1 MSDALFEDPP
11 PTEQAPTALARKWRP
26 RQFSAVVGQDHA
38 VRALQHAL
46 ETRRLHHAYLLTG
59 SRGVGKTTL
68 ARILAKALNC
78 ESGVVREPCGGCANC
93 LAIDRGRFVDYIEI
107 DAASNRGVEEIQHL
121 LEQAR
126 FAPTSGR
133 FKVYVIDEVH
143 MLSKTAF
150 NAMLKTL
157 EEPPADV
164 KFVLATTDPQK
175 IPVTVLSRCLQFSL
189 KNLRREAL
197 VSHLTHVLAAESVAA
212 DPEALMAIANA
223 AQGSVRDAL
232 SLADQA
238 IAFGGGSLSESSVSE
253 MLGLVQRE
261 SLLSLA
267 HAIATSDAAAAIG
280 QLDHVLESGGAADA
294 ILADLARLFHEVS
307 ATHVLKAE
315 ALDRADQGLAALVAD
330 MDPQSAQLAYQ
341 IVVLGRRDLGLAP
354 DERTGLEMT
363 ILRLLAFRP
372 EVVEAVAPPAVR
384 AAPMRVASSAAP
396 HVSAPN
402 VAAAAAV
409 AARVAAPS
417 LKLADLTPQSWPD
430 HAKRL
435 EASGLTRQFLQQSG
449 YGGVDPDRPLRL
461 RFQVPLD
468 TLSEPGLITRVTK
481 LLSDALGERIQLD
494 VAVRE
499 PAAPTAAAKA
509 AARAE
514 ELQRRAEQSIAES
527 ALVQALI
534 REFDGT
540 IVPGSIRW
548 DGPDPDD
555 MPSSSPPSPPS
566 SPNQESSS

>member
-46 ETRRLHHAYLLTG
+46 ETGRLHHAYLLTG

-384 AAPMRVASSAAP
+384 AAPLR
-396 HVSAPN
+396 
-402 VAAAAAV
+402 V

>member
-315 ALDRADQGLAALVAD
+315 ALDRADQGLAALVAA

-372 EVVEAVAPPAVR
+372 EVVEAAAPPAVR
-384 AAPMRVASSAAP
+384 AAPLR
-396 HVSAPN
+396 
-402 VAAAAAV
+402 V

-481 LLSDALGERIQLD
+481 LLSDALGQRIQLD

>member
-78 ESGVVREPCGGCANC
+78 ESGIVREPCGGCANC

-212 DPEALMAIANA
+212 DPEAMMAIANA

-232 SLADQA
+232 SLTDQA

-315 ALDRADQGLAALVAD
+315 ALDRADQGLAALVAA

-363 ILRLLAFRP
+363 VLRLLAFRP
-372 EVVEAVAPPAVR
+372 EVVEAVAPPVVR
-384 AAPMRVASSAAP
+384 AAPLRVASPAAP
-396 HVSAPN
+396 HVAT
-402 VAAAAAV
+402 VAAV

-417 LKLADLTPQSWPD
+417 LRLADLTPQSWPD

-555 MPSSSPPSPPS
+555 MPSSPPPSPPS

>member
-11 PTEQAPTALARKWRP
+11 PTEQASTALARKWRP

-107 DAASNRGVEEIQHL
+107 DAASNRGVDEIQQL

-232 SLADQA
+232 SLTDQA

-267 HAIATSDAAAAIG
+267 HAIATSDAAGALG
-280 QLDHVLESGGAADA
+280 QLDQVLESGGAADA

-307 ATHVLKAE
+307 ARHVLKAE
-315 ALDRADQGLAALVAD
+315 ALDRVDQGLAALIAA

-363 ILRLLAFRP
+363 VLRLLAFRP
-372 EVVEAVAPPAVR
+372 EVVAAVAPPAIR
-384 AAPMRVASSAAP
+384 AAPLR
-396 HVSAPN
+396 
-402 VAAAAAV
+402 V

-468 TLSEPGLITRVTK
+468 TLSEPGLITRVTT
-481 LLSDALGERIQLD
+481 LLSDALGEKIQLD

-527 ALVQALI
+527 ALIQALI

-555 MPSSSPPSPPS
+555 LPSSPPS

>member
-315 ALDRADQGLAALVAD
+315 ALDRADQG
-330 MDPQSAQLAYQ
+330 
-341 IVVLGRRDLGLAP
+341 
-354 DERTGLEMT
+354 
-363 ILRLLAFRP
+363 
-372 EVVEAVAPPAVR
+372 
-384 AAPMRVASSAAP
+384 
-396 HVSAPN
+396 
-402 VAAAAAV
+402 
-409 AARVAAPS
+409 
-417 LKLADLTPQSWPD
+417 
-430 HAKRL
+430 
-435 EASGLTRQFLQQSG
+435 
-449 YGGVDPDRPLRL
+449 
-461 RFQVPLD
+461 
-468 TLSEPGLITRVTK
+468 
-481 LLSDALGERIQLD
+481 
-494 VAVRE
+494 
-499 PAAPTAAAKA
+499 
-509 AARAE
+509 
-514 ELQRRAEQSIAES
+514 
-527 ALVQALI
+527 
-534 REFDGT
+534 
-540 IVPGSIRW
+540 
-548 DGPDPDD
+548 
-555 MPSSSPPSPPS
+555 
-566 SPNQESSS
+566 

>member
-11 PTEQAPTALARKWRP
+11 PTEQASTALARKWRP

-107 DAASNRGVEEIQHL
+107 DAASNRGVEEIQQL

-232 SLADQA
+232 SLTDQA

-267 HAIATSDAAAAIG
+267 HAIATSDAAGALG
-280 QLDHVLESGGAADA
+280 QLDQVLESGGAADA

-307 ATHVLKAE
+307 ARHVLKAE
-315 ALDRADQGLAALVAD
+315 GLDRVDQGLAALIAA

-363 ILRLLAFRP
+363 VLRLLAFRP
-372 EVVEAVAPPAVR
+372 EVVAAVAPPAIR
-384 AAPMRVASSAAP
+384 AAPLR
-396 HVSAPN
+396 
-402 VAAAAAV
+402 V

-468 TLSEPGLITRVTK
+468 TLSEPGLITRVTT
-481 LLSDALGERIQLD
+481 LLSDALGEKIQLD

-527 ALVQALI
+527 ALIQALI

-555 MPSSSPPSPPS
+555 LPSSPPPSPPS